1 MVSMNKG
8 KKKLSQRKKGQNS
21 KRNVRLGVI
30 ALLVLCFVAIGL
42 MAFINRLPS
51 GSRYTYTTA
60 SDIWYLENAE
70 MEIAAPEAGR

>member
-1 MVSMNKG
+1 MNKG
-8 KKKLSQRKKGQNS
+8 KKKFSQKKNYRHS
-21 KRNVRLGVI
+21 KRYTRLGVI

-42 MAFINRLPS
+42 MAFLNRLPM

-60 SDIWYLENAE
+60 SEIWYLENSG